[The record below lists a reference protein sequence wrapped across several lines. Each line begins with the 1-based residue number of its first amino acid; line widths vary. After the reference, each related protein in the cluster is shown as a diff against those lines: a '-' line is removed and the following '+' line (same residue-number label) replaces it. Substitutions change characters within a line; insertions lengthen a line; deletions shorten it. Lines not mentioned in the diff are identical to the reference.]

1 MKKVLFI
8 ALLIAALAIIGC
20 QCKKEEAAVEDS
32 LAVDTLAVD
41 SIEVETTAPTEAVKP
56 TTTKPPVKP
65 TQPAENSLDKF
76 LDDYEAT
83 VVMWEKKAAGPLT
96 PEEIVEIGKKYS
108 DMSKNAQSGDFSKK
122 ATLSQLSR
130 MAQLNLRLSKVVK
143 KVGAS
148 GRTGRF

>member
-20 QCKKEEAAVEDS
+20 QKKEEAAVEDS

-41 SIEVETTAPTEAVKP
+41 SVEVATTAPTEAVKP

-83 VVMWEKKAAGPLT
+83 VVMWEKKATGPLT
-96 PEEIVEIGKKYS
+96 PEEIVEIGKKYW
-108 DMSKNAQSGDFSKK
+108 
-122 ATLSQLSR
+122 T
-130 MAQLNLRLSKVVK
+130 
-143 KVGAS
+143 
-148 GRTGRF
+148 